1 MPKQNTRLESIAK
14 ILIINGDGNVLTL
27 TLSEH
32 LKCPERSY
40 QPDLP
45 GGIVDAGEPENLGV
59 IREVKE
65 ECGIDLDPAKI
76 QLAYAETTYDEKE
89 NKSVTKLLYI
99 THLDNTPAVKLSWEH
114 SDYKW
119 VSVAELQNINST
131 FNFERLYNHIPFLKK
146 TNERFNHSRRRPTVS
161 TE

>member
-1 MPKQNTRLESIAK
+1 MSKQNTILESIAK

-32 LKCPERSY
+32 LKYPEKSY

-59 IREVKE
+59 IREVQE
-65 ECGIDLDPAKI
+65 ECGIDLDSAKI

-89 NKSVTKLLYI
+89 NKSVTKLLYV
-99 THLDNTPAVKLSWEH
+99 THLDNTPAVTLSWEH
-114 SDYKW
+114 SDKW
-119 VSVAELQNINST
+119 VSVAELLNIDMRPF
-131 FNFERLYNHIPFLKK
+131 FNQAIQYVIERKII
-146 TNERFNHSRRRPTVS
+146 
-161 TE
+161 

>member
-1 MPKQNTRLESIAK
+1 MSKQNTILESIAK

-32 LKCPERSY
+32 LKYPEKSN

-59 IREVKE
+59 IREVQE
-65 ECGIDLDPAKI
+65 ECGIDLDSAKI

-89 NKSVTKLLYI
+89 NKSVTKLLYV
-99 THLDNTPAVKLSWEH
+99 THLDNTPAVTLSWEH
-114 SDYKW
+114 SDKW
-119 VSVAELQNINST
+119 VSVAELLNIDMRPF
-131 FNFERLYNHIPFLKK
+131 FNQAIQYVIERKII
-146 TNERFNHSRRRPTVS
+146 
-161 TE
+161 

>member
-1 MPKQNTRLESIAK
+1 MVISYAIMIRSMSKQNTRLESIAK
-14 ILIINGDGNVLTL
+14 ILIIDGDGNVLTL

-32 LKCPERSY
+32 LKYPEKSY

-45 GGIVDAGEPENLGV
+45 GGIVDAGESENLGV
-59 IREVKE
+59 IREVQE

-76 QLAYAETTYDEKE
+76 QLVYAETTYDKKDD
-89 NKSVTKLLYI
+89 KSVTKLLYI

-119 VSVAELQNINST
+119 VSVAELHNIDLCPF
-131 FNFERLYNHIPFLKK
+131 FNRAIQYVIAHKII
-146 TNERFNHSRRRPTVS
+146 
-161 TE
+161 

>member
-1 MPKQNTRLESIAK
+1 MPKQNTKLESIAK

-32 LKCPERSY
+32 LKYPERSY

-59 IREVKE
+59 IREVQE
-65 ECGIDLDPAKI
+65 ECGIDLDPTKI
-76 QLAYAETTYDEKE
+76 RLAYAETVYDEKE

-99 THLDNTPAVKLSWEH
+99 THLDDAPAVTLSWEH

-119 VSVAELQNINST
+119 VSVAELQNIDMRPF
-131 FNFERLYNHIPFLKK
+131 FNRAIQYVVAHKII
-146 TNERFNHSRRRPTVS
+146 
-161 TE
+161 

>member
-1 MPKQNTRLESIAK
+1 MSKQNTILESIAK
-14 ILIINGDGNVLTL
+14 ILIINGDGNILTL

-32 LKCPERSY
+32 LKYPEKSY

-45 GGIVDAGEPENLGV
+45 GGIVDAGELENLGGV
-59 IREVKE
+59 IREVRE

-89 NKSVTKLLYI
+89 NKSVTKLLYV
-99 THLDNTPAVKLSWEH
+99 THLDNTPAVTLSWEH

-119 VSVAELQNINST
+119 VSVAELHNIDMRPF
-131 FNFERLYNHIPFLKK
+131 FNQAIQYVIEHKII
-146 TNERFNHSRRRPTVS
+146 
-161 TE
+161 

>member
-1 MPKQNTRLESIAK
+1 MSKQNTILESIAK
-14 ILIINGDGNVLTL
+14 ILIINNNGDVLTL
-27 TLSEH
+27 TLSKH
-32 LKCPERSY
+32 LKYPEKSY

-45 GGIVDAGEPENLGV
+45 GGIVDAGEPEHLGV
-59 IREVKE
+59 IREVQE

-89 NKSVTKLLYI
+89 NKSVTKLLYV

-119 VSVAELQNINST
+119 VSVAELQNIDMRPF
-131 FNFERLYNHIPFLKK
+131 FNRAIHYVVAHKII
-146 TNERFNHSRRRPTVS
+146 
-161 TE
+161 

>member
-1 MPKQNTRLESIAK
+1 MSKQNTILESIAK
-14 ILIINGDGNVLTL
+14 ILIINNNGDVLTL
-27 TLSEH
+27 TLSKH
-32 LKCPERSY
+32 LKYPEKSY

-45 GGIVDAGEPENLGV
+45 GGIVDAGEPEHLGM
-59 IREVKE
+59 IREVQE

-119 VSVAELQNINST
+119 VSVAELQNINMRPF
-131 FNFERLYNHIPFLKK
+131 FNRAIQYVIAHKII
-146 TNERFNHSRRRPTVS
+146 
-161 TE
+161 

>member
-1 MPKQNTRLESIAK
+1 MSKQNTILESIAK

-32 LKCPERSY
+32 LKYPEKSY
-40 QPDLP
+40 RPDLP

-59 IREVKE
+59 IREVQE

-89 NKSVTKLLYI
+89 NKSVTKLLYV
-99 THLDNTPAVKLSWEH
+99 THLDNTPAVTLSWEH
-114 SDYKW
+114 SDKW
-119 VSVAELQNINST
+119 VSVAELLNIDMRPF
-131 FNFERLYNHIPFLKK
+131 FNQAIQYVIERKII
-146 TNERFNHSRRRPTVS
+146 
-161 TE
+161 

>member
-1 MPKQNTRLESIAK
+1 MPKQNTTLESIAK
-14 ILIINGDGNVLTL
+14 ILIINAGGIVLTL

-32 LKCPERSY
+32 LKYPEKSY

-45 GGIVDAGEPENLGV
+45 GGIVDAGEPEHLGV
-59 IREVKE
+59 IREVQE

-89 NKSVTKLLYI
+89 NKSVTKLLYV
-99 THLDNTPAVKLSWEH
+99 THLDNTPAVTLSWEH

-119 VSVAELQNINST
+119 VSVAELQNIDMRPF
-131 FNFERLYNHIPFLKK
+131 FNRAIQYIIAHKII
-146 TNERFNHSRRRPTVS
+146 
-161 TE
+161 

>member
-1 MPKQNTRLESIAK
+1 MPKQNTKLESIAK
-14 ILIINGDGNVLTL
+14 ILIIDGDGNVLTL

-32 LKCPERSY
+32 LKYPEKSY

-45 GGIVDAGEPENLGV
+45 GGIVDAGEPEHLGV
-59 IREVKE
+59 IREVQE

-99 THLDNTPAVKLSWEH
+99 THLDDAPAVTLSWEH

-119 VSVAELQNINST
+119 VSVTELQSIDMRSF
-131 FNFERLYNHIPFLKK
+131 FNRAIQYVVVHKII
-146 TNERFNHSRRRPTVS
+146 
-161 TE
+161 

>member
-1 MPKQNTRLESIAK
+1 MPKQNTKLESIAK

-32 LKCPERSY
+32 LKYPEKSY

-45 GGIVDAGEPENLGV
+45 GGIVDAGEPEHLGV
-59 IREVKE
+59 IREVQE

-99 THLDNTPAVKLSWEH
+99 THLDDAPAVTLSWEH

-119 VSVAELQNINST
+119 VSVAELQNIDMRPF
-131 FNFERLYNHIPFLKK
+131 FNRAIQYVVAHKII
-146 TNERFNHSRRRPTVS
+146 
-161 TE
+161 

>member
-1 MPKQNTRLESIAK
+1 MPKQNTKLESIAK
-14 ILIINGDGNVLTL
+14 ILIIDGDGNVLTL

-32 LKCPERSY
+32 LKYPEKSY

-45 GGIVDAGEPENLGV
+45 GGIVDAGESENLGV
-59 IREVKE
+59 IREVQE

-76 QLAYAETTYDEKE
+76 QLVYAETTYDKKDD
-89 NKSVTKLLYI
+89 KSVTKLLYI

-119 VSVAELQNINST
+119 VSVAELHNIDLCPF
-131 FNFERLYNHIPFLKK
+131 FNRAIQYVIAHKII
-146 TNERFNHSRRRPTVS
+146 
-161 TE
+161 

>member
-1 MPKQNTRLESIAK
+1 MSKQNTRLESIAK
-14 ILIINGDGNVLTL
+14 ILIINGDGNALTL

-32 LKCPERSY
+32 LKYPEKSY

-45 GGIVDAGEPENLGV
+45 GGIVDAGESENLGV
-59 IREVKE
+59 IREVQE

-76 QLAYAETTYDEKE
+76 QLAYAETAYDEKE
-89 NKSVTKLLYI
+89 NKLLYV

-119 VSVAELQNINST
+119 VSVAELHNINMRPF
-131 FNFERLYNHIPFLKK
+131 FNQAIQYVIEHKII
-146 TNERFNHSRRRPTVS
+146 
-161 TE
+161 

>member
-1 MPKQNTRLESIAK
+1 MSKQNTILESIAK

-32 LKCPERSY
+32 LKYPEKSY

-59 IREVKE
+59 IREVQE
-65 ECGIDLDPAKI
+65 ECGIDLDSAKI

-89 NKSVTKLLYI
+89 NKSVTKLLYV
-99 THLDNTPAVKLSWEH
+99 THLDNTPAVTLSWEH
-114 SDYKW
+114 SDKW
-119 VSVAELQNINST
+119 VSVAELLNIDMRPF
-131 FNFERLYNHIPFLKK
+131 FNQAIQYVIEHKII
-146 TNERFNHSRRRPTVS
+146 
-161 TE
+161 

>member
-1 MPKQNTRLESIAK
+1 MTRNMTNRNAALESIAK
-14 ILIINGDGNVLTL
+14 ILIIDGDGNVLTL

-32 LKCPERSY
+32 LKYPEKSY

-59 IREVKE
+59 IREVQE

-76 QLAYAETTYDEKE
+76 RLVYAETVHDEKE

-99 THLDNTPAVKLSWEH
+99 THLDDAPAVTLSWEH

-119 VSVAELQNINST
+119 VSVAELQNIDMRPF
-131 FNFERLYNHIPFLKK
+131 FNRAIQYLFAKRLI
-146 TNERFNHSRRRPTVS
+146 
-161 TE
+161 

>member
-1 MPKQNTRLESIAK
+1 MSKQNTILESIAK
-14 ILIINGDGNVLTL
+14 ILIINGNGNALTL

-32 LKCPERSY
+32 LKHPEKSY

-45 GGIVDAGEPENLGV
+45 GGIVDAGEPEHLGV
-59 IREVKE
+59 IREVQE

-89 NKSVTKLLYI
+89 NKSVTKLLYV

-119 VSVAELQNINST
+119 VSVAELQNINMRPF
-131 FNFERLYNHIPFLKK
+131 FNQAIQYVIEHKI
-146 TNERFNHSRRRPTVS
+146 V
-161 TE
+161 

>member
-14 ILIINGDGNVLTL
+14 ILIINGGGNILTL

-32 LKCPERSY
+32 LKHPEKSY

-45 GGIVDAGEPENLGV
+45 GGIVDAGEPEHLGV
-59 IREVKE
+59 IREVQE

-76 QLAYAETTYDEKE
+76 QLAYAETAYDEKDD
-89 NKSVTKLLYI
+89 KSVTKLLYA

-119 VSVAELQNINST
+119 VSVAELQNINMRPF
-131 FNFERLYNHIPFLKK
+131 FNQAIQYVIEHKII
-146 TNERFNHSRRRPTVS
+146 
-161 TE
+161 

>member
-1 MPKQNTRLESIAK
+1 MISCAIITRNMAKQDAALESIAK
-14 ILIINGDGNVLTL
+14 ILIINDYGNVLTL

-32 LKCPERSY
+32 LKYPEKSY

-59 IREVKE
+59 IREVQE

-76 QLAYAETTYDEKE
+76 QLAYAETAYDEKE
-89 NKSVTKLLYI
+89 NKSVTKLLYV
-99 THLDNTPAVKLSWEH
+99 THLYNTPAVKLSWEH

-119 VSVAELQNINST
+119 VSVAELQNINMRPF
-131 FNFERLYNHIPFLKK
+131 FNRAIQYVIAHKII
-146 TNERFNHSRRRPTVS
+146 
-161 TE
+161 

>member
-1 MPKQNTRLESIAK
+1 MVISYAIMIRSMTKQNTTLKSIAK
-14 ILIINGDGNVLTL
+14 VLIINGDGNVLTL

-32 LKCPERSY
+32 LKYPEKSY

-59 IREVKE
+59 IREVQE

-76 QLAYAETTYDEKE
+76 QLAYTETVYDKKE
-89 NKSVTKLLYI
+89 NKSVTKLLYV
-99 THLDNTPAVKLSWEH
+99 THLDNTPAVTLSWEH

-119 VSVAELQNINST
+119 VSIAELQNIDMRPF
-131 FNFERLYNHIPFLKK
+131 FNRAIQYVIVHKII
-146 TNERFNHSRRRPTVS
+146 
-161 TE
+161 